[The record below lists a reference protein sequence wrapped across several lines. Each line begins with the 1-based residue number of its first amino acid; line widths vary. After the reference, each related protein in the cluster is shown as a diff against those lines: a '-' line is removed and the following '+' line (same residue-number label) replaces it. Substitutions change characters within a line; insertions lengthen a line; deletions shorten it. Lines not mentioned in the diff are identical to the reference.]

1 MGGRDLG
8 NAISFNA
15 SKISK
20 ALPLSA
26 PTVGKCWSWY
36 DLTLLILVKLS
47 EPFERKANHRN
58 MSPSTSSIGKGKMGV
73 LVFLQENFVTLFA
86 GL

>member
-26 PTVGKCWSWY
+26 SSVGKCWSY
-36 DLTLLILVKLS
+36 NLNLLILVKLS

-58 MSPSTSSIGKGKMGV
+58 MPLSTSSIGKGKMGV